1 MYYHIFFPLQAPSA
15 YESIQSTAGGV
26 KHLLRSQ
33 RQQEKKKS
41 ETENPSGSKRGKV
54 ELEMMRGKQK
64 TGLTDNKYE
73 TKKNDK
79 DTITKITATMG
90 ELADQEKEKHPTV

>member
-1 MYYHIFFPLQAPSA
+1 MYYRIFFPLQAPSA

-33 RQQEKKKS
+33 RQQEKKC